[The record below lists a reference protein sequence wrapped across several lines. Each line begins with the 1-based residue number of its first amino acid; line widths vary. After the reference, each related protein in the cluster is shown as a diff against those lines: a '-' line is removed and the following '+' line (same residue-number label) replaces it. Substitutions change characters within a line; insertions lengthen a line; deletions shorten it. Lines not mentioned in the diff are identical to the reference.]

1 MSNRRVNEIDNYF
14 RVKIESASPMTLIHM
29 IYDRAIKTLNDSKAL
44 IEGRERDKFG
54 EAVTHAQDCI
64 RELRSSLNL
73 ELGDIPKNLFRLY
86 DFMINQLVE
95 AAITRENP
103 LLYVNRVQKMLVDL
117 QNTWRQAEKNLQ
129 NQKQPQ
135 QAAQPSEYKSLS
147 LVG

>member
-29 IYDRAIKTLNDSKAL
+29 IYDRAIKTLNDSKIF
-44 IEGRERDKFG
+44 IEERERDKFG
-54 EAVTHAQDCI
+54 ETVMHAQDCI

-73 ELGDIPKNLFRLY
+73 ELGDIPKNLYRLY

-103 LLYVNRVQKMLVDL
+103 LIYVNRVQKMLTDL

-129 NQKQPQ
+129 NQKPVE
-135 QAAQPSEYKSLS
+135 AKAQSEYKSFS
-147 LVG
+147 FVG